1 MYWIILTLVV
11 IEIIVLFE
19 ARYYLVYY
27 YHMIKNK
34 YNYDKEKNR
43 LLKANIKKRL
53 LKNDEIKKYIEMII
67 EKLDEYGYHVNN
79 RKYVV
84 DPNLE
89 RELRF
94 SKLDDKPTRRLSD
107 SIMDFMDLNKEEIE
121 LTIYHTSSR
130 RRGVYAGLYNENKH
144 TIKIEINTY
153 TTVDNLISVI
163 AHECTHHFLLSKG
176 IKIEPRR
183 SNEIF
188 TDLTAVYLG
197 FGDYFYRGYKAQ
209 RRLVFDGGYR
219 TLIDGDKL
227 GYIAYGDIK
236 YAMKYIKRRRIKK
249 Q

>member
-1 MYWIILTLVV
+1 MYWIILTIVV
-11 IEIIVLFE
+11 IMIIVIFE

-27 YHMIKNK
+27 FHMIKNK

-53 LKNDEIKKYIEMII
+53 LKNNEVEDYIDLII
-67 EKLDEYGYHVNN
+67 EKLDKYGYYENG
-79 RKYVV
+79 KQYVIN
-84 DPNLE
+84 PNLE

-94 SKLDDKPTRRLSD
+94 SKLDDKPTRKLAN
-107 SIMDFMDLNKEEIE
+107 SIMDYMGLDKEEIE
-121 LTIYHTSSR
+121 FIIFHTSSR
-130 RRGVYAGLYNENKH
+130 RRGVYAGLYNEKKH

-163 AHECTHHFLLSKG
+163 AHECTHHFLLSKE

-183 SNEIF
+183 ANEIL
-188 TDLTAVYLG
+188 TDLTAIYLG
-197 FGDYFYRGYKAQ
+197 FGEYFYRGYKAQ

-236 YAMKYIKRRRIKK
+236 YAMKYIKKK
-249 Q
+249 VK